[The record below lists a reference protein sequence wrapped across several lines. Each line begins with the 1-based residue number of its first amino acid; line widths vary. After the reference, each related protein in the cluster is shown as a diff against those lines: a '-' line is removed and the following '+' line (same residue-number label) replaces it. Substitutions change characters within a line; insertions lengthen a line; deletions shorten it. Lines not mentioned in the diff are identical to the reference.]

1 MPKKLKKETI
11 IPPSKKSVKQAA
23 RETPKGSS
31 PGGRVLA
38 EQKIAK
44 QEGAKRKPPK
54 K

>member
-11 IPPSKKSVKQAA
+11 IPPSKKSVRQAA
-23 RETPKGSS
+23 KEAPKGSS
-31 PGGRVLA
+31 PGGRVMV

-44 QEGAKRKPPK
+44 QEGARRKPPK